1 LKQGGIEM
9 VEKLAILGGKCAVP
23 SGLEKPWPP
32 IEQADIDAVVKVL
45 RRGVLWGPT
54 EEEVTG
60 LQNDFAEYIG
70 AKHCLVV
77 NSGTAALHASVCACG
92 VGPGDEVIIPAYTF
106 WATAQAVLAHNG
118 IPVFVDIDEETMNL
132 NPRLIEKSITENT
145 KVIMPVHVHGLPA
158 DMDSINMIAKKHNL
172 MVIEDAAQAAGARYQ
187 GRSAGTLGDIA
198 GFSLN
203 GSKNLPAGEGGV
215 VTTNNEELFNSA
227 RKMSMFGEK
236 LVHKGEIRMYDAEIM
251 GFNYRNNEMA
261 DAVCRSILRR
271 YDHLQKLREKNVNY
285 LNRELAKIKGVKVPS
300 VPEGYLHAW
309 HLYKVRVYP
318 EQLGIQ
324 NIHPKRFR
332 WAVQK
337 ALQQEGVE
345 CFEWHNMP
353 VPAQKIFLNK
363 NAYPKGCPWNCEHTS
378 KQARDM
384 VYDPFDYPVTV
395 DMFDR
400 SFCIRP
406 IYPPNDL
413 ELMGYI
419 VNAFQKVF
427 RNIDEIINFSR
438 NITFPTMPKEHRAI

>member
-1 LKQGGIEM
+1 M
-9 VEKLAILGGKCAVP
+9 EKDLAILGGKRAVP
-23 SGLEKPWPP
+23 SGLQMPWPP
-32 IEQADIDAVVKVL
+32 IEQADIDAVVNVL
-45 RRGVLWGPT
+45 KRGVLWGPT
-54 EEEVTG
+54 EEEVKG
-60 LQNDFAEYIG
+60 LQDDLAAYTG

-132 NPRLIEKSITENT
+132 DPKLIEMKITDKT
-145 KVIMPVHVHGLPA
+145 RVILPVHVHGLPA
-158 DMDSINMIAKKHNL
+158 DMDSINTIAKKHKL
-172 MVIEDAAQAAGARYQ
+172 LVIEDAAQAMGAHYK

-215 VTTNNEELFNSA
+215 VTTNNEELFDRA
-227 RKMSMFGEK
+227 RKMSMFGEQM
-236 LVHKGEIRMYDAEIM
+236 VRKGEIRLYDAEIM

-261 DAVCRSILRR
+261 DAICRSFLRR
-271 YDHLQKLREKNVNY
+271 YDRLQKLREDNVKF

-300 VPEGYLHAW
+300 VPEGYSHAW
-309 HLYKVRVYP
+309 HLYKVSVHP
-318 EQLGIQ
+318 EKVGIH
-324 NIHPKRFR
+324 NVHPKRFR

-337 ALQQEGVE
+337 ALHAEGVD

-363 NAYPKGCPWNCEHTS
+363 NAYPKGCPWNCSHTS
-378 KQARDM
+378 AQARDM

-400 SFCIRP
+400 SFCINP
-406 IYPPNDL
+406 IYPPNGR
-413 ELMGYI
+413 ELMEHI
-419 VNAFQKVF
+419 VHAFQKVF
-427 RNIDEIINFSR
+427 TNLDAIVEFSKS
-438 NITFPTMPKEHRAI
+438 ITFPTMPKEHRVI